1 MSTRDRRFTSN
12 TIITPNTTRSVG
24 PEWDPRIVVL
34 LRPDG
39 RLQLGWQP
47 ERAVVLTPPPG
58 VDARDMQSLL
68 RMMDGHTSV
77 ATMMWTA
84 TQRGISSDVMTA
96 LVSELTTA
104 GFLRPSRQETVRAG
118 SIRIHGQGPLS
129 DTIRQALRHGNSPVQ
144 RSHGYRGSHLV
155 ADWQNA
161 LVVLTDDVVTDPRL
175 VADLVRAGIP
185 HLAVHV
191 RDGSGVVGPLVLPGH
206 SSCLRCADITR
217 ADHDPDWLHLAS
229 QLLGSAGYADP
240 AMIHATTALALSEIS
255 SAMRASEATPP
266 ASLFTTLEIDLVPYR
281 ITMRHWP
288 RQTSCSCFYLAP
300 VTGAGRVR
308 QT

>member
-1 MSTRDRRFTSN
+1 MSTLE
-12 TIITPNTTRSVG
+12 PHTTRSVG

-34 LRPDG
+34 VRPDG

-47 ERAVVLTPPPG
+47 ERAVVLTPPTG
-58 VDARDMQSLL
+58 IEGRDLQALL
-68 RMMDGHTSV
+68 RLLDGHTSIG
-77 ATMMWTA
+77 TIMWTA
-84 TQRGISSDVMTA
+84 SQRGIGPAVMTSLLA
-96 LVSELTTA
+96 ELTV
-104 GFLRPSRQETVRAG
+104 GGYLLPRREDTVRDR

-129 DTIRQALRHGNSPVQ
+129 DAITSALRHGRSRVQ
-144 RSHGYRGSHLV
+144 RSHGYRGSDLV
-155 ADWQNA
+155 AGWQQNA

-191 RDGSGVVGPLVLPGH
+191 RDGSGVIGPLVLPGH

-217 ADHDPDWLHLAS
+217 THHDPDWLHLAA

-240 AMIHATTALALSEIS
+240 AMIHATTALALSEIA
-255 SAMRASEATPP
+255 SAMSAKEGMPP
-266 ASLFTTLEIDLVPYR
+266 ASLFSTLEIDLAPYR
-281 ITMRHWP
+281 ITTRRWP
-288 RQTSCSCFYLAP
+288 RQTSCSCYYLAP
-300 VTGAGRVR
+300 VTGATRVR